1 MKPSNDEVLLDLLAS
16 DLDRHFELLLR
27 TYGNTLYS
35 YVYQHI
41 RNTGD
46 TEDIMQDTALRI
58 YTALRSYSQEQLR
71 DMGTRLRPWLYK
83 VAKSAYLTYIEKQKR
98 FISVSLDG
106 EDETFLNEESFASS
120 ELPEQ
125 ILEREETRNKIVN
138 LVAELPA
145 KYREVIYLHYF
156 DEFKLFEISDILQ
169 EPEGT
174 VRQKKRRALALLQK
188 AISREQKEVL

>member
-1 MKPSNDEVLLDLLAS
+1 MNDDVLLRLLAT
-16 DLDRHFELLLR
+16 DLDRYYELLLR
-27 TYGNTLYS
+27 KYGSTLYS

-41 RNTGD
+41 RNVVD
-46 TEDIMQDTALRI
+46 TDDIMQDTSLRI
-58 YTALRSYSQEQLR
+58 YTALRGYSQEQLHE
-71 DMGTRLRPWLYK
+71 MSARLRPWLYK

-98 FISVSLDG
+98 FPSLSLDT
-106 EDETFLNEESFASS
+106 ESELFLDDESLIYS

-125 ILEREETRNKIVN
+125 ILEREETRDKLAS

-156 DEFKLFEISDILQ
+156 DDFKLFEIADILQ

-188 AISREQKEVL
+188 TINREQKEV

>member
-1 MKPSNDEVLLDLLAS
+1 MNDDVLLRLLAT
-16 DLDRHFELLLR
+16 DLDRYYELLLR
-27 TYGNTLYS
+27 KYGSTLYS

-41 RNTGD
+41 RNVVD
-46 TEDIMQDTALRI
+46 TDDIMQDTSLRI
-58 YTALRSYSQEQLR
+58 YTALRGYSQEQLYE
-71 DMGTRLRPWLYK
+71 MSTRLRPWLYK

-98 FISVSLDG
+98 FPFLSLDT
-106 EDETFLNEESFASS
+106 ESEQFLDDESLIYS

-125 ILEREETRNKIVN
+125 ILEREETRDKLAG

-145 KYREVIYLHYF
+145 KYREIIYLHYF
-156 DEFKLFEISDILQ
+156 DDFKLFEIADILQ

-188 AISREQKEVL
+188 TINREQKEV